1 MSYVFECLSCGAT
14 TDPAERPAG
23 CPECGG
29 PLEVAH
35 ADLPD
40 ALPDS
45 DRTDLRRYDDWLPAP
60 ADSAGDASSADESA
74 EDATTDAPVSMGEG
88 WTPLVE
94 TPRLAATA
102 AAEFEDAS
110 PDCYLKNET
119 TNPTWSWKDR
129 LAAVVVP
136 HAVAD
141 GVSHVATASTGNH
154 ASAVAAYAS
163 RAGVERVLTFLSP
176 SSEPPHH
183 RQIRAYGGDALRLT
197 DYGERKRLL
206 RELADRGWFAAYDLD
221 GHYTGQPYVYEGY
234 KTIAYELVEQFGGVP
249 DAVVVPVGAG
259 DGLYGIW
266 KGFREL
272 AARGVVAEKPRMIS
286 AEAAERHPLA
296 AAFAADAESVGRD
309 DGPEPLSTSTMGAT
323 SGDHGLGAVQAS
335 GGAAYTADRE
345 AVESAIRTVGRD
357 GVFLEPAS
365 ALAPAVVS
373 QAVTDGVV
381 GEDDAVVAVG
391 TGAGVAWPEKTAS
404 AVGESPTVEP
414 TLDAIADA
422 AGLELE

>member
-1 MSYVFECLSCGAT
+1 MTHAFECLSCGAT
-14 TDPAERPAG
+14 TDPDERPAG

-35 ADLPD
+35 DDLPD

-45 DRTDLRRYDDWLPAP
+45 DRTDLRRYADWLP
-60 ADSAGDASSADESA
+60 SLGESSV
-74 EDATTDAPVSMGEG
+74 DAPVSMGEG

-94 TPRLAATA
+94 TPRLVATA
-102 AAEFEDAS
+102 AAEFEDAT

-136 HAVAD
+136 HAVAGGPSDRD
-141 GVSHVATASTGNH
+141 GADRIATASTGNH
-154 ASAVAAYAS
+154 ASAIAAYAS
-163 RAGVERVLTFLSP
+163 RAGVERVLAFLSP

-183 RQIRAYGGDALRLT
+183 RQIRAYGGEALGLT

-221 GHYTGQPYVYEGY
+221 DRYTGQPYVYEGY
-234 KTIAYELVEQFGGVP
+234 KTIAYELVEQLGEVP

-272 AARGVVAEKPRMIS
+272 AARGVVADKPRVIS
-286 AEAAERHPLA
+286 AESAERHPLA
-296 AAFAADAESVGRD
+296 AAFEAGAESVGRD
-309 DGPEPLSTSTMGAT
+309 DGPEPLSTSTMGTT
-323 SGDHGLGAVQAS
+323 SGDHALAAVRAS
-335 GGAAYTADRE
+335 DGAAYAADRE
-345 AVESAIRTVGRD
+345 AVEAAIRTAGRD

-373 QAVTDGVV
+373 QAVADGVV
-381 GEDDAVVAVG
+381 GADDTVVTVG
-391 TGAGVAWPEKTAS
+391 TGSGVAWPEKTAS

-422 AGLELE
+422 TGLELD

>member
-1 MSYVFECLSCGAT
+1 MTYVFECLSCGAT
-14 TDPAERPAG
+14 TDPAERPAD
-23 CPECGG
+23 CPRCGG
-29 PLEVAH
+29 PLEVAYD
-35 ADLPD
+35 DLPD
-40 ALPDS
+40 ALPEN
-45 DRTDLRRYDDWLPAP
+45 DRTDLRRYADWLPVP
-60 ADSAGDASSADESA
+60 GDSAADASQPDASA
-74 EDATTDAPVSMGEG
+74 DAPVPMGEG

-94 TPRLAATA
+94 TPRLGATA

-110 PDCYLKNET
+110 PDLYLKNET

-136 HAVAD
+136 RL
-141 GVSHVATASTGNH
+141 VSHGADRIAAASTGNH

-163 RAGVERVLTFLSP
+163 RAGVERVLAFLSP

-183 RQIRAYGGDALRLT
+183 RQIRAYGAEALRLT
-197 DYGERKRLL
+197 DYGERKTL
-206 RELADRGWFAAYDLD
+206 LADLADSGWVVAYDLD
-221 GHYTGQPYVYEGY
+221 GEFTGQPYVYEGY
-234 KTIAYELVEQFGGVP
+234 KTIAYELVEQLGEVP

-272 AARGVVAEKPRMIS
+272 AARGVVADKPRMIS
-286 AEAAERHPLA
+286 AESEERHPLA
-296 AAFAADAESVGRD
+296 AAFEADAESVGRD
-309 DGPEPLSTSTMGAT
+309 DGPEPLSTSTMGTT
-323 SGDHGLGAVQAS
+323 SGDHALGAVRAS
-335 GGAAYTADRE
+335 GGAAYAADRE
-345 AVESAIRTVGRD
+345 AVEEAVRTVGRE

-373 QAVTDGVV
+373 QAVEDGVV
-381 GEDDAVVAVG
+381 GEADSVVVVG

-414 TLDAIADA
+414 TASAVADA
-422 AGLELE
+422 VPFDT